1 MMMKIQIINQPGFF
15 LLVYFLSN
23 ISYLFKDFSLKSYL
37 TREVS
42 TYYLLSSYWVSSS
55 LFPVFSHKALDNR
68 HQS

>member
-37 TREVS
+37 TKEVS
-42 TYYLLSSYWVSSS
+42 TYYLLSSY
-55 LFPVFSHKALDNR
+55 
-68 HQS
+68 